1 MWRRVIERTR
11 AKREERTTRPAM
23 PVEEQERIRRR
34 HSETSAPILR
44 DFSNE
49 TEDCQGLTIRK
60 QQPPPM
66 NFNTFVRIRLV
77 APYFLVPPNRTVLLS
92 SFVYAF
98 ADSRISMNW
107 FLATFENVCRV
118 LLVGHQISS
127 RWIVARLP
135 RPMCCS
141 IGLAPNEPPPPT
153 VRCMDRLAT
162 TLSPALSTATVIRA
176 PIADRLLVTPTKRI
190 LIQSLPPRDSRT
202 AAARADRRAP
212 HRQSRRQC
220 PRRRRDP
227 DRQTRFRALC
237 AARPCQTMQ
246 SRSRICRLCSAATR
260 AAIPT
265 QTTGYPCRGTCP
277 GCRRCPHPR

>member
-190 LIQSLPPRDSRT
+190 LIQSLPPPGFSNSRSACRSAGT
-202 AAARADRRAP
+202 APPISA
-212 HRQSRRQC
+212 
-220 PRRRRDP
+220 
-227 DRQTRFRALC
+227 
-237 AARPCQTMQ
+237 TMSSSP
-246 SRSRICRLCSAATR
+246 SRSRSANEIPCPLCSSPVPDDAVALTNL
-260 AAIPT
+260 PPLFNT
-265 QTTGYPCRGTCP
+265 NS
-277 GCRRCPHPR
+277 